1 MNFGGFQKLT
11 VLDFPEHVSC
21 IVFTKGCNFR
31 CPFCHNAALV
41 KGNGE
46 ESYTEEEILSYL
58 NKRKNILDGV
68 VISGGEPL
76 MHKDIKDFC
85 VKVKALGYDIKLDT
99 NGSYPDK
106 IIELVSEGLV
116 DYVAMDVKNSFEKYE
131 LTSGA
136 KVNLEDIKKSISF
149 LLEGR
154 VSYEFRTTVV
164 SQFHTPQ
171 DIVEISKNIVGA
183 KKYFLQ
189 NFLDSGNILGEN
201 LSPVTK
207 EKLDEMAVLAGENL
221 SCVAIR

>member
-1 MNFGGFQKLT
+1 MIFGGFQKLT

-31 CPFCHNAALV
+31 CPFCHNGTLA
-41 KGNGE
+41 KGTVE
-46 ESYTEEEILSYL
+46 ESYAEEEILSYL
-58 NKRKNILDGV
+58 EKRKNLLDGV
-68 VISGGEPL
+68 VITGGEPL

-85 VKVKALGYDIKLDT
+85 VKVKKMGYDIKLDT
-99 NGSYPDK
+99 NGAYPEK
-106 IIELVSEGLV
+106 LIELVTEGLV

-131 LTSGA
+131 LTTGA

-154 VSYEFRTTVV
+154 VLYEFRTTVV

-171 DIVEISKNIVGA
+171 DIVEISKNILGA

-189 NFLDSGNILGEN
+189 NFLDSGNVLVEN
-201 LSPVTK
+201 LTPVTQ
-207 EKLDEMAVLAGENL
+207 EKLDEMAVLAREYL
-221 SCVAIR
+221 PCTLIR